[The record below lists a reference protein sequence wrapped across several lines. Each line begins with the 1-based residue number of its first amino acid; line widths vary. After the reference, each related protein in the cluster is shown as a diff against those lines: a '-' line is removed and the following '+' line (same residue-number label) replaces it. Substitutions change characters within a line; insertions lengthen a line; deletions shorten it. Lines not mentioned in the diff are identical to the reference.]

1 MTWAIDE
8 KGYSQ
13 RRACGLVG
21 IDPRVYRYRSSRP
34 DDAALRSRL
43 RKLAAER
50 RRFGYR
56 RLHLLLRR
64 EGVEINWKKL
74 YRLYKEERLTVRK
87 RGGRKRALGTRA
99 PMTVPQDRNQRW
111 SLDFVSDTLVDGRRF
126 RILCV
131 IDDFSREC
139 LVEPGAGPG
148 EQAVRVCA
156 PTFQRDQRAVG
167 GGRQLDLR
175 RTGCPGTGCN
185 RGTPGLPLHGGLR

>member
-21 IDPRVYRYRSSRP
+21 IDPRVYRYRSIRP

-43 RKLAAER
+43 RELAAER

-56 RLHLLLRR
+56 RLHLLLKR

-99 PMTVPQDRNQRW
+99 PMTVPQDRN
-111 SLDFVSDTLVDGRRF
+111 V
-126 RILCV
+126 
-131 IDDFSREC
+131 
-139 LVEPGAGPG
+139 GAI
-148 EQAVRVCA
+148 
-156 PTFQRDQRAVG
+156 VG
-167 GGRQLDLR
+167 GFVF
-175 RTGCPGTGCN
+175 
-185 RGTPGLPLHGGLR
+185 GLLGINAGGLIGSLITAVVGAVILLFIVGLIKKA